1 MTCSRAHVHYLH
13 AKCHEKLVRDFHKSL
28 GRHARVGRP
37 QCCMATACAAKTDTR
52 ELVPEDFLNATE
64 IDTVM
69 SCAHRLAMETPLV
82 LAACVKIARAA
93 AGDWKDSLARAR
105 ATPEVRGVVVL
116 AGALPSDGG
125 SDDDDDDRP
134 DRCVGMRR
142 DGTRCVKSAQ
152 RGELCARCHEAQAAL
167 KRLAGGKENATPA
180 APKKRAAAAARAPT
194 GSLRDSL
201 SACKKAAPPPEAAG
215 EGALAAAGETV
226 VEIPAGAVGLLIGKK
241 GATIAEIKKQS
252 GATLEVERLA
262 TPEAST
268 RRRRSP

>member
-93 AGDWKDSLARAR
+93 AGDWKDSLA
-105 ATPEVRGVVVL
+105 L
-116 AGALPSDGG
+116 
-125 SDDDDDDRP
+125 
-134 DRCVGMRR
+134 
-142 DGTRCVKSAQ
+142 
-152 RGELCARCHEAQAAL
+152 
-167 KRLAGGKENATPA
+167 
-180 APKKRAAAAARAPT
+180 
-194 GSLRDSL
+194 SL
-201 SACKKAAPPPEAAG
+201 
-215 EGALAAAGETV
+215 
-226 VEIPAGAVGLLIGKK
+226 IHI
-241 GATIAEIKKQS
+241 
-252 GATLEVERLA
+252 
-262 TPEAST
+262 
-268 RRRRSP
+268 